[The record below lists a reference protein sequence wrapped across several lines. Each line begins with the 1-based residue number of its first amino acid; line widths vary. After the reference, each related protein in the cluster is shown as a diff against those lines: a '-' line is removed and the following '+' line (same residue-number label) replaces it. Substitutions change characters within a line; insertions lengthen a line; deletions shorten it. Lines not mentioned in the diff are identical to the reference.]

1 MSDVSGSHGTTNPAS
16 RETNRPNVLLITTD
30 QWRGDCLSA
39 VGHPLVSTPNL
50 DKLAQQGVLF
60 ERHYTAAAPCSP
72 ARACLYTGLY
82 QMNNRVC
89 VNGTPLDNRHD
100 TLALA
105 FRRLGFDPVLFG
117 YTDQS
122 QDPRS
127 VHPNDPKLTSFE
139 GLLPG
144 FNWRVSIPEYQY
156 PFLSWLHSKGYKD
169 ALTTTDMN
177 IPESG
182 VDDPPRGKAPRYD
195 AEHTETAF
203 LVDEFQRWLSEQ
215 SLHTIRQ
222 PDHRWFAHVSFLRPH
237 PPFTVPAPYDKLV
250 SASDVGSFAGSTDPK
265 ITAAMHPL
273 LDWIIQTNPK
283 DRFIPGTTGLARDWT
298 QQDLKQI
305 AATYYGMV
313 AEVDAQIGRMM
324 QSLQD
329 HGCADNTVIVFT
341 SDHGEQMGEHTLLG
355 KHGFFDGSYHI
366 PLIISDPAAV
376 STRGTKVSKFTECID
391 IFPTLMERMGADI
404 PSQLDGRSLLPIVTS
419 GTTPANWRTAAHWEF
434 DFRSVSSSEAERHF
448 NLSHTQCN
456 LSVLR
461 RDDAKYVH
469 FAGLPPLL
477 FDLTVN
483 PDETNNVA
491 GQAQYQSLQLDCAEQ
506 LLSWRAEHL
515 DQTLA
520 LSALTAEGAVS
531 KTRSPEFN

>member
-1 MSDVSGSHGTTNPAS
+1 MSHTTGSKSQSDRHTAD
-16 RETNRPNVLLITTD
+16 RPNVLLITAD

-39 VGHPLVSTPNL
+39 MGHPLVRTPNL
-50 DKLAQQGVLF
+50 DRLAQRGVLF
-60 ERHYTAAAPCSP
+60 ERHYAGAAPCSP

-89 VNGTPLDNRHD
+89 VNGSPLDSRHD

-105 FRRLGFDPVLFG
+105 FRRMGYDPSLFG

-122 QDPRS
+122 QDPRAA
-127 VHPNDPKLTSFE
+127 HRNDPALTSYE

-156 PFLSWLHSKGYKD
+156 PYLSWLSAKGYKD
-169 ALTTTDMN
+169 ALSTTDMT

-182 VDDPPRGKAPRYD
+182 VDDPPHGRVPRYT

-203 LVDEFQRWLSEQ
+203 LVEEFQRWLSEQ
-215 SLHTIRQ
+215 TLHTTRQ
-222 PDHRWFAHVSFLRPH
+222 PEHRWFAHVSFLRPH

-250 SASDVGSFAGSTDPK
+250 SASDVGSFAGTTDPD

-273 LDWIIQTNPK
+273 LDWIVDTNPK
-283 DRFIPGTTGLARDWT
+283 NRFIPGTTGLARDWT

-305 AATYYGMV
+305 AATYFGMI
-313 AEVDAQIGRMM
+313 AEVDAQIGRMLK
-324 QSLQD
+324 SLD
-329 HGCADNTVIVFT
+329 ENGCSNNTLVIFT
-341 SDHGEQMGEHTLLG
+341 SDHGEQLGDHTLLG
-355 KHGFFDGSYHI
+355 KHGFFDSSYHI
-366 PLIISDPAAV
+366 PLIISDPAAGDTHG
-376 STRGTKVSKFTECID
+376 SRITQFTECVD
-391 IFPTLMERMGADI
+391 IFPTLMERMSTKV
-404 PSQLDGRSLLPIVTS
+404 PSQLDGQSLQPFISTGVA
-419 GTTPANWRTAAHWEF
+419 PPKWRDAAHWEF
-434 DFRSVSSSEAERHF
+434 DFRSVSSAEAETRF
-448 NLSHTQCN
+448 DLAHTQCN

-477 FDLTVN
+477 FDLSVD
-483 PDETNNVA
+483 PEETTNVA
-491 GQAQYQSLQLDCAEQ
+491 GLARYQSLQLDCAQQ
-506 LLSWRAEHL
+506 LLSWRAQHL

-520 LSALTAEGAVS
+520 LSALTPEGVVS
-531 KTRSPEFN
+531 KPRSPEVT

>member
-1 MSDVSGSHGTTNPAS
+1 MTNATDSTDKPD
-16 RETNRPNVLLITTD
+16 RPNVLLITAD

-50 DKLAQQGVLF
+50 DKLAQKGVLF
-60 ERHYTAAAPCSP
+60 ERHYAGAAPCSP
-72 ARACLYTGLY
+72 SRACLYTGLY

-89 VNGTPLDNRHD
+89 VNGSPLDSRHD

-105 FRRLGFDPVLFG
+105 FRRLGYDPVLFG

-122 QDPRS
+122 QDPRD
-127 VHPNDPKLTSFE
+127 VDPNDPKLTSFE

-144 FNWRVSIPEYQY
+144 FSWRVSIPEYQY
-156 PFLSWLHSKGYKD
+156 PFLSWLSSKGYKD

-177 IPESG
+177 IPETG
-182 VDDPPRGKAPRYD
+182 VDDPPRGKPPRYD

-215 SLHTIRQ
+215 SLHTKRK

-237 PPFTVPAPYDKLV
+237 PPFTVPSPYDKLFN
-250 SASDVGSFAGSTDPK
+250 AADIGSFAGATDPQ

-273 LDWIIQTNPK
+273 LDWIIQNNPK
-283 DRFIPGTTGLARDWT
+283 NQYIPGARGLVRDWT

-313 AEVDAQIGRMM
+313 AEVDDQIGRML

-329 HGCADNTVIVFT
+329 NTCDNNTVVIFT
-341 SDHGEQMGEHTLLG
+341 SDHGEQMGDHTLLG
-355 KHGFFDGSYHI
+355 KHGFFDASYHI
-366 PLIISDPAAV
+366 PLIISDPAACNTHGSRV
-376 STRGTKVSKFTECID
+376 SEFTECID
-391 IFPTLMERMGADI
+391 IFPTLMERINADI
-404 PSQLDGRSLLPIVTS
+404 PPQLDGRSLHSVINTGIMPC
-419 GTTPANWRTAAHWEF
+419 NWRKAAHWEF
-434 DFRSVSSSEAERHF
+434 DFRSVSTAAAEQYF
-448 NLSHTQCN
+448 NLSHTRCN

-461 RDDAKYVH
+461 GDNFKYVH
-469 FAGLPPLL
+469 FAGLPPVL
-477 FDLTVN
+477 FDLQTD
-483 PDETNNVA
+483 PDETINVA
-491 GQAQYQSLQLDCAEQ
+491 GLAQYQSLQLDCAEQ

-520 LSALTAEGAVS
+520 LSALTADGLLS
-531 KTRSPEFN
+531 KHRAPRFS